1 MVRLRRR
8 GRLPAE
14 RGCHRQ
20 HAVATA
26 AMYGG
31 SRPRP
36 RPRPRYRGGGGGGGG
51 PRGGWYSEQEQ
62 PPPLDVFQANGRLWR
77 AQNCLGKGSSAA
89 VYGVRSGTARA
100 AVKQFVH
107 DTKSDYGFLT
117 ESGVLEELQGH
128 RNIVTLYGRFSNVSY
143 TNHRCNCIL
152 LELLDVSVSELLL
165 QSISRGHSMWM
176 IQHCARD
183 VLSALAFI
191 HHEGYVHADLK
202 PCNILWSA
210 EDECFKLIDFG
221 LSFQEGNQDVKYIQT
236 DGYRAPEAELHNI
249 LAQMGLE
256 SNTECTTTVDIWS
269 LGIILLE
276 MFSGIKLKETIR
288 SPQWKANSSAVID
301 SIFASKDLVYSAI
314 PVYHL
319 RDVIKS
325 MLHDDPAQRITADC
339 ALYNPLFSI
348 PFAPHIDD
356 LVMLPTPVLR
366 LLNVIDHNYLQNE
379 EEYEDVVEDIREECQ
394 KFGPVLSLFVPKD
407 NLGKGQV
414 FVEFRSAGDCKIA
427 QQMLTGR
434 MFDGKFVVATFYPLC
449 AYKRGYL
456 YHTVVTDT

>member
-1 MVRLRRR
+1 MRGAHFRPSLSVKRLQRHGACGLVYRQAACR
-8 GRLPAE
+8 ASRAE
-14 RGCHRQ
+14 SS
-20 HAVATA
+20 VSLSPVMATYIGA
-26 AMYGG
+26 
-31 SRPRP
+31 RPRPP
-36 RPRPRYRGGGGGGGG
+36 RPRPRYHG
-51 PRGGWYSEQEQ
+51 GGWYPEPERLGSNL
-62 PPPLDVFQANGRLWR
+62 PPLGVFQAHGRLWR
-77 AQNCLGKGSSAA
+77 AQRCLGKGSSAA
-89 VYGVRSGTARA
+89 VYRVTSGSARA

-117 ESGVLEELQGH
+117 ESGVLEDLQGH
-128 RNIVTLYGRFSNVSY
+128 RNIVTLYGRFSNLSY
-143 TNHRCNCIL
+143 TNQRCNCIL

-165 QSISRGHSMWM
+165 HSINRGHSMWM

-183 VLSALAFI
+183 VLNALAFI
-191 HHEGYVHADLK
+191 HREGYVHADLK

-256 SNTECTTTVDIWS
+256 SNTECTTAVDVWS

-276 MFSGIKLKETIR
+276 MFSGIKLKETIK
-288 SPQWKANSSAVID
+288 SPQWKANSSAIID
-301 SIFASKDLVYSAI
+301 SIFASKDMVYSAI

-325 MLHDDPAQRITADC
+325 MLHDDPAQRTTAEH
-339 ALYNPLFSI
+339 ALYNPFFSI
-348 PFAPHIDD
+348 PFAPHIED

-366 LLNVIDHNYLQNE
+366 LLNVIDDSHLQC
-379 EEYEDVVEDIREECQ
+379 EEYEDVVEDVREECQ
-394 KFGPVLSLFVPKD
+394 KFGPVMSLLVPKE
-407 NLGKGQV
+407 NPGKGQV
-414 FVEFRSAGDCKIA
+414 FVEFRSAADCKIA

-434 MFDGKFVVATFYPLC
+434 MFDAQNLTLGRIPS
-449 AYKRGYL
+449 
-456 YHTVVTDT
+456 H